1 MKKQWWHDT
10 IGYQIFPRSFQ
21 DTDHDGNGDLPGV
34 IAHLDDL
41 ADLGINTLW
50 LCPFNCSPMWDSG
63 YDAADYEQVDPM
75 FGSLDDAKRL
85 IAEARK
91 RGIRIL
97 MDLVLNHT
105 SSEHAWFQEAL
116 KDPEGLYGNYYIIRE
131 GREGLPPNRWRSFF
145 GGSAWERIGD
155 SNRYYLHIFTK
166 YQPDLNWENPK
177 VRQELYGMIN
187 RWLDFGIAGFR
198 LDSINHLKKDFG
210 DAADKGD
217 PFSYC
222 TNVSGIGDML
232 QELKDRTYGPRGAFT
247 IGEVNGIHPEQLE
260 AYIGENG
267 YFSTMF
273 DFTFTRYRIRDPQWA
288 GRRREMI
295 RACREACFQSQRTA
309 YGRAL
314 FCNVMENH
322 DTPRVGERFFL
333 PDQIGFFSLSM
344 IGCLNLFL
352 GGIPFLYQGQAIGM
366 RDYPKA
372 ALEEFRDFTTY
383 NLYRDYLQEGMTGA
397 EALARINRDSRE
409 HARTPM
415 QWNAEANGGFSDKK
429 PWFSVNPNYR
439 EINLEAQ
446 KQDPASLYTFY
457 KAMIAVRK
465 REDCRDVFLYGKTV
479 PMYEETD
486 EVIAFERVLDGKRAA
501 VLCNLSGQECFLE
514 RERCEEPERRVREL
528 LLDNYG
534 APAFRNP
541 GSSST
546 PRSLAEGIR
555 LRPFQALVLL
565 CD

>member
-63 YDAADYEQVDPM
+63 NDAAAYEQVDPM

-198 LDSINHLKKDFG
+198 LDSINHLK
-210 DAADKGD
+210 
-217 PFSYC
+217 
-222 TNVSGIGDML
+222 
-232 QELKDRTYGPRGAFT
+232 
-247 IGEVNGIHPEQLE
+247 
-260 AYIGENG
+260 
-267 YFSTMF
+267 
-273 DFTFTRYRIRDPQWA
+273 RILVMPP
-288 GRRREMI
+288 I
-295 RACREACFQSQRTA
+295 RAIPFPTA
-309 YGRAL
+309 P
-314 FCNVMENH
+314 M
-322 DTPRVGERFFL
+322 
-333 PDQIGFFSLSM
+333 
-344 IGCLNLFL
+344 FL
-352 GGIPFLYQGQAIGM
+352 G
-366 RDYPKA
+366 
-372 ALEEFRDFTTY
+372 
-383 NLYRDYLQEGMTGA
+383 
-397 EALARINRDSRE
+397 
-409 HARTPM
+409 
-415 QWNAEANGGFSDKK
+415 
-429 PWFSVNPNYR
+429 
-439 EINLEAQ
+439 
-446 KQDPASLYTFY
+446 
-457 KAMIAVRK
+457 
-465 REDCRDVFLYGKTV
+465 
-479 PMYEETD
+479 
-486 EVIAFERVLDGKRAA
+486 
-501 VLCNLSGQECFLE
+501 SGTC
-514 RERCEEPERRVREL
+514 
-528 LLDNYG
+528 
-534 APAFRNP
+534 
-541 GSSST
+541 SKS
-546 PRSLAEGIR
+546 
-555 LRPFQALVLL
+555 
-565 CD
+565 